1 MAIAVGILIL
11 VIITVLF
18 HFLSPWWFT
27 PIAADWSSIDLTV
40 DITFWVTG
48 VVFIALNAFLIW
60 VIIRYRHR
68 PGLKAHYEPES
79 KKLEWWLT
87 IITSVGVIA
96 MLAPGLWVWARIIDV
111 PDDAAIVEVVGQQW
125 HWSFRFPG
133 EDGVLGQVDIALM
146 NVDNP
151 FGMKPDDPAGRDD
164 VLVANPEL
172 HLPIN
177 QPYKFVLRSK
187 DVLHNFTVPQF
198 RVKMDLV
205 PGMTPYAWLK
215 PTRAGRFDIM
225 CEELCGIAH
234 FAMRGAV
241 VVEEQEAFNDWL
253 DGYPTYDEVLAR
265 PAPDVTAG
273 QASYAVCSACHGAA
287 GEGNVALNAPKLT
300 GLQNWYLERQI
311 LNFKHGLR
319 GSDPA
324 DTFGAQMAPMAAI
337 LDDTAIN
344 NVVAY
349 IASLPDM
356 DSTPTISGD
365 IARGEHIFITCG
377 SCHGTDGRG
386 IWSQNAP
393 NLNGAND
400 WYIARQ
406 LENYRQGIRGSHPQD
421 LYGKQMTLMTVM
433 LRDEQAI
440 NDLVAYINTLQEKF

>member
-1 MAIAVGILIL
+1 MAIAFGIFLL
-11 VIITVLF
+11 VVITVLF

-27 PIAADWSSIDLTV
+27 PLAADWGLIDTTV
-40 DITFWVTG
+40 ILTFWVTG
-48 VVFIALNAFLIW
+48 VVFVLLNGFLIW

-68 PGLKAHYEPES
+68 QGLKAHFEPEN

-87 IITSVGVIA
+87 IITSVAVIA
-96 MLAPGLWVWARIIDV
+96 MLAPGLWAWARIITV
-111 PDDAAIVEVVGQQW
+111 PDDAAVVEVVGQQW

-133 EDGVLGQVDIALM
+133 EDGELGQVAVELM
-146 NVDNP
+146 SVDNP

-172 HLPIN
+172 HLIIN

-215 PTRAGRFDIM
+215 PTRVGRFDIM

-241 VVEEQEAFNDWL
+241 VVEERDAFDDWL
-253 DGYPTYDEVLAR
+253 DSYPTYAEVLAR

-273 QASYAVCSACHGAA
+273 QAAYAVCSACHGTA
-287 GEGNVALNAPKLT
+287 GEGNELLNAPKLN
-300 GLQNWYLERQI
+300 GLQAWYLERQI

-319 GSDPA
+319 GADPG
-324 DTFGAQMAPMAAI
+324 DTFGAQMAPMAAT
-337 LDDTAIN
+337 LVDEAAIS

-349 IASLPDM
+349 IASLPNT
-356 DSTPTISGD
+356 DSAPTISGD
-365 IARGEHIFITCG
+365 IARGKHIYTTCG
-377 SCHGTDGRG
+377 SCHGKGGQG

-393 NLNGAND
+393 TLNGAND

-406 LENYRQGIRGSHPQD
+406 LENFRQGIRGSHPQD
-421 LYGKQMTLMTVM
+421 LYGKQMTLITIM
-433 LRDEQAI
+433 LRDEQDI
-440 NDLVAYINTLQEKF
+440 QDVVAYINTL

>member
-1 MAIAVGILIL
+1 MAIALGILALI
-11 VIITVLF
+11 VITVLF

-27 PIAADWSSIDLTV
+27 PLAADWASIDTTV

-48 VVFIALNAFLIW
+48 IVFIALNAFLVW
-60 VIIRYRHR
+60 VIVKYRHR
-68 PGLKAHYEPES
+68 KGLKAHYEPES

-87 IITSVGVIA
+87 VITSVGVIA
-96 MLAPGLWVWARIIDV
+96 MLAPGLWVWARIVEV
-111 PDDAAIVEVVGQQW
+111 PDDAAVVEVVGQQW

-133 EDGVLGQVDIALM
+133 EDGELGQVAIDQM
-146 NVDNP
+146 SVDNP
-151 FGMKPDDPAGRDD
+151 FGMKADDPAGLDD
-164 VLVANPEL
+164 ILVYSSEL

-225 CEELCGIAH
+225 CEELCGVAH

-241 VVEEQEAFNDWL
+241 VVEEREAFDDWL
-253 DGYPTYDEVLAR
+253 DNFPTFADVLAR
-265 PAPDVTAG
+265 PAPDVSAG
-273 QASYAVCSACHGAA
+273 QAAYAVCSACHGAA
-287 GEGNVALNAPKLT
+287 GEGNEMLNAPKLT
-300 GLQNWYLERQI
+300 GLQSWYLERQI

-319 GSDPA
+319 GAGAD
-324 DTFGAQMAPMAAI
+324 DTFGAQMAPMAAM
-337 LDDTAIN
+337 LVDDAAVR
-344 NVVAY
+344 NVAAY
-349 IASLPDM
+349 ITSMPDT

-365 IARGEHIFITCG
+365 LARGEALFTTCG
-377 SCHGTDGRG
+377 SCHGTDGKG

-393 NLNGAND
+393 NLSGAND

-421 LYGKQMTLMTVM
+421 LYGKQMTLISIM

-440 NDLVAYINTLQEKF
+440 KDVVAYINSL

>member
-1 MAIAVGILIL
+1 ML
-11 VIITVLF
+11 
-18 HFLSPWWFT
+18 
-27 PIAADWSSIDLTV
+27 
-40 DITFWVTG
+40 TFWVTG
-48 VVFIALNAFLIW
+48 VVFVLLNGFLIW

-68 PGLKAHYEPES
+68 QGLKAHFEPEN

-87 IITSVGVIA
+87 IITSVAVIA
-96 MLAPGLWVWARIIDV
+96 MLAPGLWAWARIITV
-111 PDDAAIVEVVGQQW
+111 PDDAAVVEVVGQQW

-133 EDGVLGQVDIALM
+133 EDGELGQVAVELM
-146 NVDNP
+146 SVDNP

-172 HLPIN
+172 HLIIN

-241 VVEEQEAFNDWL
+241 VVEERDAFDDWL
-253 DGYPTYDEVLAR
+253 DSYPTYAEVLAR

-273 QASYAVCSACHGAA
+273 QAAYAVCSACHGTA
-287 GEGNVALNAPKLT
+287 GEGNELLNAPKLN
-300 GLQNWYLERQI
+300 GLQAWYLERQI

-319 GSDPA
+319 GADPG
-324 DTFGAQMAPMAAI
+324 DTFGAQMAPMAAT
-337 LDDTAIN
+337 LVDEAAIS

-349 IASLPDM
+349 IASLPNT
-356 DSTPTISGD
+356 DSAPTISGD
-365 IARGEHIFITCG
+365 IARGKHIYTTCG
-377 SCHGTDGRG
+377 SCHGKGGQG

-393 NLNGAND
+393 TLNGAND

-406 LENYRQGIRGSHPQD
+406 LENFRQGIRGSHPQD
-421 LYGKQMTLMTVM
+421 LYGKQMTLITIM
-433 LRDEQAI
+433 LRDEQDI
-440 NDLVAYINTLQEKF
+440 QDVVAYINTL

>member
-1 MAIAVGILIL
+1 MAVAFGIFLL
-11 VIITVLF
+11 VVITVLF

-27 PIAADWSSIDLTV
+27 PLAADWGLIDTTV
-40 DITFWVTG
+40 MLTFWVTG
-48 VVFIALNAFLIW
+48 VVFVLLNGFLIW

-68 PGLKAHYEPES
+68 QGLKAHFEPEN

-87 IITSVGVIA
+87 IITSVAVIA
-96 MLAPGLWVWARIIDV
+96 MLAPGLWAWARIITV
-111 PDDAAIVEVVGQQW
+111 PDDAAVVEVVGQQW

-133 EDGVLGQVDIALM
+133 EDGELGQVAVELM
-146 NVDNP
+146 SVDNP

-172 HLPIN
+172 HLIIN

-241 VVEEQEAFNDWL
+241 VVEERDAFDDWL
-253 DGYPTYDEVLAR
+253 DSYPTYAEVLAR

-273 QASYAVCSACHGAA
+273 QAAYAVCSACHGTA
-287 GEGNVALNAPKLT
+287 GEGNELLNAPKLN
-300 GLQNWYLERQI
+300 GLQAWYLERQI

-319 GSDPA
+319 GADPG
-324 DTFGAQMAPMAAI
+324 DTFGAQMAPMAAT
-337 LDDTAIN
+337 LVDEAAIS

-349 IASLPDM
+349 IASLPNT
-356 DSTPTISGD
+356 DSAPTISGD
-365 IARGEHIFITCG
+365 IARGKHIYTTCG
-377 SCHGTDGRG
+377 SCHGKGGQG

-393 NLNGAND
+393 TLNGAND

-406 LENYRQGIRGSHPQD
+406 LENFRQGIRGSHPQD
-421 LYGKQMTLMTVM
+421 LYGKQMTLITIM
-433 LRDEQAI
+433 LRDEQDI
-440 NDLVAYINTLQEKF
+440 QDVVAYINTL